1 MSKEASLST
10 LFRLTLASGVP
21 AAVSF
26 HLKRGAPLNGQDGKG
41 RTPLILA
48 AMRGHA
54 EVCRLLLEAGA
65 DAATRDADGRDAL
78 AAAQAAGHS
87 PVVALIAGYWSADA
101 VSASEQALPP
111 EVDRREPYQECT
123 ATPEPP
129 DAPRFP
135 LEDDGLC
142 PGNRPEGDTAPTAT
156 LLALDTAAARMDLAE
171 TAEDDAGAELADG
184 WVADDGEQTAAPSA
198 DEGSEVEP
206 VASQGMVA
214 APPILAE
221 PPSPAAGSSTADQLW
236 EPEPEPL
243 LLMSA
248 IDIERAA
255 AALDAQLTSHAAST
269 TDQDWADTDLDLPG
283 TAPAWVAMFVEG
295 FDGHRAVVR
304 LLEAALRHGWV
315 SEGALDELAMH
326 AATRNKEEAV
336 TTALRTALGDLGVL
350 VEREHA
356 LDLSRD
362 ADDDSA
368 TGSSSLHRSDI
379 ADTLELLDGMAG
391 ALPDA
396 ESLLLEEAARARIP
410 SASEEVRLFRE
421 LASARRD
428 LLKLTASSASIPATL
443 RSWADRLD
451 AGLLVSRDVSDADW
465 TAAQEDVDDASNRS
479 SEEEGSV
486 AKGLAASLREAARR
500 DADAGDAERILS
512 AMALTTRRLLELAE
526 GALPP
531 GRRSAPRR
539 RTAPEHISENTLQGV
554 HLLRRA
560 STSVQASGSAAT
572 VESVLER
579 YLVLREMIVKANL
592 RRIVWHARRYARP
605 AVPFL
610 DLVQEGQIGL
620 LRAIDKYDVERGWRF
635 GTYATWWI
643 RQSMSRCVQDTGQT
657 VRIPVH
663 LLERMAKTR
672 RHADAFRVKHGFKPS
687 SLDLAQVTELD
698 VRAVERA
705 LAAEREVMPLEEAAG
720 LSAAADHEPGLT
732 REACVPELVDPE
744 TPLATVLQ
752 NDLRLALLDALQKL
766 DQRAARILDLRFGIT
781 DGHPLTLEEVGQ
793 SYRVTRERIR
803 QIEAK
808 ALDRLPRHL
817 PSRHFESMVP

>member
-1 MSKEASLST
+1 V
-10 LFRLTLASGVP
+10 LT
-21 AAVSF
+21 
-26 HLKRGAPLNGQDGKG
+26 
-41 RTPLILA
+41 
-48 AMRGHA
+48 
-54 EVCRLLLEAGA
+54 
-65 DAATRDADGRDAL
+65 
-78 AAAQAAGHS
+78 
-87 PVVALIAGYWSADA
+87 
-101 VSASEQALPP
+101 
-111 EVDRREPYQECT
+111 
-123 ATPEPP
+123 
-129 DAPRFP
+129 
-135 LEDDGLC
+135 
-142 PGNRPEGDTAPTAT
+142 
-156 LLALDTAAARMDLAE
+156 LDTAAAACTDSAE
-171 TAEDDAGAELADG
+171 TVEADIRAEIADE
-184 WVADDGEQTAAPSA
+184 WVADDGGQNVAPPG
-198 DEGSEVEP
+198 DEGPEVEP
-206 VASQGMVA
+206 VASQGTVA
-214 APPILAE
+214 APPLLAE
-221 PPSPAAGSSTADQLW
+221 PSGPAAGSSAADQQW

-248 IDIERAA
+248 IGIERAA
-255 AALDAQLTSHAAST
+255 AALDAQLTSHTASLS
-269 TDQDWADTDLDLPG
+269 DQDWADTDLDLPG

-315 SEGALDELAMH
+315 SEEALDELAVH
-326 AATRNKEEAV
+326 AATHGREEAV
-336 TTALRTALGDLGVL
+336 TAALRTALGDLGVL

-362 ADDDSA
+362 VDDDPA
-368 TGSSSLHRSDI
+368 TGGSSLHRSDI

-391 ALPDA
+391 AFPDA
-396 ESLLLEEAARARIP
+396 ESLLLEEATRARIP

-421 LASARRD
+421 LASTRRD
-428 LLKLTASSASIPATL
+428 LLKLAASSASTPATL

-451 AGLLVSRDVSDADW
+451 AGLFVSRDVSGADW
-465 TAAQEDVDDASNRS
+465 TAAGEDVDDTSDRS
-479 SEEEGSV
+479 AEEEGSA

-500 DADAGDAERILS
+500 DADAGDAARILS

-531 GRRSAPRR
+531 GRRSASRR
-539 RTAPEHISENTLQGV
+539 RTAPERISENTAQGL

-560 STSVQASGSAAT
+560 PTSIQASGSAAT
-572 VESVLER
+572 VETVLER

-620 LRAIDKYDVERGWRF
+620 LKAIDKYDVERGWRF

-643 RQSMSRCVQDTGQT
+643 RQSMSRYVQDTGQT

-663 LLERMAKTR
+663 LLERMARTR
-672 RHADAFRVKHGFKPS
+672 RHADAFRVKHGFEPS

-698 VRAVERA
+698 VRVVERA

-720 LSAAADHEPGLT
+720 LSAAADHEPDST

-781 DGHPLTLEEVGQ
+781 DSHPLTLEEVGQ

-808 ALDRLPRHL
+808 ALDRMPRHL